1 MAKVTINK
9 ITNANMYM
17 DGVTLLGL
25 VSEAD
30 LPDAAVKMLDHQAL
44 GMAAMR
50 RVPAGLEAMEATIR
64 WNCFDLRTAQK
75 WNNPYRTANLQLRA
89 SVEVYGSAGRTEEQ
103 PMVVYLNGSFMN
115 LPGGNY
121 KQMENV
127 ELESRFNVTYMKIE
141 MNGEQVLEID
151 VDANIWKVAG
161 EDILANYRTNVGA

>member
-1 MAKVTINK
+1 MSVTINK

-25 VSEAD
+25 VQEAD

-50 RVPAGLEAMEATIR
+50 QIPSGLEAMEATIR
-64 WNCFDLRTAQK
+64 WNCHDLRTARK
-75 WNNPYRTANLQLRA
+75 IMNPFRTANLQLRA
-89 SVEVYGSAGRTEEQ
+89 SLEVYGPAGRTEEQ
-103 PMVVYLNGSFMN
+103 PVVVYLNGTFKN
-115 LPGGNY
+115 IPAGNY

-127 ELESRFNVTYMKIE
+127 ELESRFNVTYIKIE
-141 MNGEQVLEID
+141 MNGEQVLEVD

-161 EDILANYRTNVGA
+161 EDILARYRTNLGA